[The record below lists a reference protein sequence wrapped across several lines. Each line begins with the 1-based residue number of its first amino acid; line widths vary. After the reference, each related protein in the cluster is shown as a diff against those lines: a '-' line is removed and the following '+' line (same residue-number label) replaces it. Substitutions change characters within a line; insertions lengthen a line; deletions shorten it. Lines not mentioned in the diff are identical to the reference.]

1 MRIYEAHVG
10 ISSQEG
16 RVNSYRHFADEIL
29 PRIHQQGFFLLIT
42 SFINLN

>member
-16 RVNSYRHFADEIL
+16 RVNSYRQFADEIL
-29 PRIHQQGFFLLIT
+29 PRIHNQGIY
-42 SFINLN
+42 INIF